1 MGTIGKAISLS
12 GVTKLPR
19 DDYGFYDRFKQIQER
34 KKTQQPAYDPY
45 KDFVKIDKTLQPAWA
60 NELSKLGSETIKKIQ
75 DVRAKNPNNQAEIV
89 RIMQEEYN
97 PKASAII
104 SGNTNA
110 LDYMAGAI
118 SKGYADPEVLRSI
131 ATSQNIEDIQKAILA
146 AQDPSVNVSPTGSFF
161 GNAGTRYNIGK
172 DLDFGTEDYNQIL
185 PPNQRNLGER
195 TEIISRLG
203 LNPKVKEDRI
213 KQIASNPTFQ
223 RKVFYDNPQLRGAIN
238 SGQAEQIFI
247 DEATKLLG
255 SVPSEKLGTPTYREN
270 DKPSQPEKVKEEK
283 NKTKVSG
290 NSVQTPN
297 VRWEKYDNPDGD
309 VVLTPKRTNLS
320 NDPEITF
327 TTASINDEGAVTEAK
342 EQSLTGRVSG
352 VIIKPNGR
360 TIIKVTDDKGDTFNV
375 GAASST
381 TNNLDKVK
389 SVYDFTPQEVN
400 TMIKSGGTL
409 TGDVK
414 NAKKSSA
421 QKHPLPEG
429 KPMRGKK
436 GGIWYIWDENKG
448 KYVQE

>member
-1 MGTIGKAISLS
+1 MGTIGKAISL
-12 GVTKLPR
+12 GAVTKLPR
-19 DDYGFYDRFKQIQER
+19 SDYGFYDRFKQIQER
-34 KKTQQPAYDPY
+34 KKTQEPAYDPY

-75 DVRAKNPNNQAEIV
+75 DARAKNPNNQAEIV

-110 LDYMAGAI
+110 LDYMAEAI
-118 SKGYADPEVLRSI
+118 SKGYADQEVLRSI

-146 AQDPSVNVSPTGSFF
+146 AQDPNVSISPTGGFY
-161 GNAGTRYNIGK
+161 GNAGTRYNTGK

-213 KQIASNPTFQ
+213 KQIAANPTFQ
-223 RKVFYDNPQLRGAIN
+223 RKVFYENPQLRGAIN

-270 DKPSQPEKVKEEK
+270 ERVQKAKSVEEK
-283 NKTKVSG
+283 KKPNIRG
-290 NSVQTPN
+290 NTVFNNN
-297 VRWEKYDNPDGD
+297 VRWEKYITPENKTI
-309 VVLTPKRTNLS
+309 LTPKRTNLQ

-327 TTASINDEGAVTEAK
+327 VSAAFNDDGEALSGQEKEVVGKVSEVVIN
-342 EQSLTGRVSG
+342 
-352 VIIKPNGR
+352 PNGR
-360 TIIKVTDDKGDTFNV
+360 TVIKVSTENGLVNV
-375 GAASST
+375 GAASKTS
-381 TNNLDKVK
+381 NNLDKIK
-389 SVYDFTPQEVN
+389 SVYDFTPQEVDA
-400 TMIKSGGTL
+400 MIQSGESAS
-409 TGDVK
+409 GDVK
-414 NAKKSSA
+414 TVKKVKISS
-421 QKHPLPEG
+421 KFKGVP
-429 KPMRGKK
+429 K
-436 GGIWYIWDENKG
+436 GGF
-448 KYVQE
+448 